1 MFTLLSFENPLQ
13 FLLRYTVIIGIVLA
27 VIGVALCLTAKRIT
41 MAVRKQDE
49 INKNDSLYVA
59 LRIVGLCLI
68 LVGMIV
74 MVLPVE
80 ANFYSK

>member
-13 FLLRYTVIIGIVLA
+13 FLSRYTVIIGIILA

-49 INKNDSLYVA
+49 INKNDSLYVT

-80 ANFYSK
+80 ANLYSK